1 VLVALSLLAL
11 NLSSTVRT
19 EMSIAS
25 ASGDSEKAY
34 FYARGALEAVIYR
47 IVYPEI
53 DREKQEKLLP
63 YAAGMNH
70 LWMNNQD
77 TYCHVA
83 ILDEAGKLDL
93 NYADAPALEKLMK
106 NIGVAPDLSVSLAKT
121 IVDWREPKNS
131 PEARNAGRRK
141 FRFVEELLSVP
152 GMTREILYGDPRR
165 TWNGKTGFGRG
176 MAEFV
181 TVFSGRSQI
190 NMNYAEPEVLAALP
204 GLDIDV
210 ADSIVQAREKGA
222 IGSISNLSQR
232 ITASIPG
239 EALPFLTSSISGSYS
254 LVATAF
260 LKNSKVHRSVKTVIK
275 LDDTLQLKHEKLIW
289 YDEYWPAEQI
299 LRWSRLRS
307 VEEVAS

>member
-1 VLVALSLLAL
+1 
-11 NLSSTVRT
+11 
-19 EMSIAS
+19 
-25 ASGDSEKAY
+25 
-34 FYARGALEAVIYR
+34 
-47 IVYPEI
+47 
-53 DREKQEKLLP
+53 
-63 YAAGMNH
+63 
-70 LWMNNQD
+70 
-77 TYCHVA
+77 
-83 ILDEAGKLDL
+83 
-93 NYADAPALEKLMK
+93 
-106 NIGVAPDLSVSLAKT
+106 
-121 IVDWREPKNS
+121 
-131 PEARNAGRRK
+131 
-141 FRFVEELLSVP
+141 
-152 GMTREILYGDPRR
+152 
-165 TWNGKTGFGRG
+165 
-176 MAEFV
+176 
-181 TVFSGRSQI
+181 
-190 NMNYAEPEVLAALP
+190 MNYAEPEVLAALP